1 MAVRITITGAGQIT
15 AILGK
20 LDLTE
25 PLNQAGALIVAR
37 SQDAFR
43 NQASPDGEQWAE
55 RRTPNTP
62 AIVNSLNQGRKP
74 LARHLKPGPA
84 LLNTGRLRRSIN
96 WEAGPKFLKVGS
108 NLPYA
113 NLMQEGGKTSH
124 TLQPTGRRTLAEW
137 MRTATGRRHRDD
149 LGWLFSRP
157 SFETQVWARPFVQ
170 ITDEDERTIAE
181 LVEAHLEEAANG

>member
-1 MAVRITITGAGQIT
+1 VAVLRITAARVTALLGA
-15 AILGK
+15 LE
-20 LDLTE
+20 DLTD

-43 NQASPDGEQWAE
+43 NQASPDGERWHPRMA
-55 RRTPNTP
+55 PNVP

-96 WEAGPKFLKVGS
+96 WKAGPDFLEVGS
-108 NLPYA
+108 NLSYA

-149 LGWLFSRP
+149 LGWLFSQP
-157 SFETQVWARPFVQ
+157 SFDVEVAARPFVQ

-181 LVEAHLEEAANG
+181 LVEAHLEGAANG